1 MWFYTNSWILSN
13 FVRWWWNYSH
23 GKLRLCM
30 YCYSHLSWKVLV
42 RHAGVPIRPLN
53 NKQDQRETRNLHF
66 LKGLEILI
74 WNLMNTNTTWT
85 FISLQEKYLLQSEKN
100 WIKKRNPHHHFF
112 VLLLPKT
119 NMIMM
124 IQQEYYTIKA
134 LQYLS

>member
-13 FVRWWWNYSH
+13 FCDDDKIIHMENFVCVCIVTLICRERYWEGMQGSQSGRSITNKISRRLGICIFWRVWKFLSEIWWT
-23 GKLRLCM
+23 
-30 YCYSHLSWKVLV
+30 
-42 RHAGVPIRPLN
+42 P
-53 NKQDQRETRNLHF
+53 Q
-66 LKGLEILI
+66 LKFYL
-74 WNLMNTNTTWT
+74 
-85 FISLQEKYLLQSEKN
+85 SLQLENLLQSEKK